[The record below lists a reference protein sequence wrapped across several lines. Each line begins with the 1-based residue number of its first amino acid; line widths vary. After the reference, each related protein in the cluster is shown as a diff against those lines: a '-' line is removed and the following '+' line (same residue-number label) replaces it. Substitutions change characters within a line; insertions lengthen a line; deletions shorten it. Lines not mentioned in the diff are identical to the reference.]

1 MSSLPDLGRVSI
13 STQFTGFSSFVKAYF
28 KTSSTDETVDVQVVD
43 YSGKPPFKRKIVSLS
58 VNDVAQL
65 ESVGQEAIE
74 YVEVKEV
81 IMRGKPPYRRVT
93 TMMPVY
99 DVAQLEMLEEQNDTQ
114 KRGTRPPFK
123 RH

>member
-1 MSSLPDLGRVSI
+1 MKFRYVLSSLVTALSL
-13 STQFTGFSSFVKAYF
+13 GFSATAVHAMAL
-28 KTSSTDETVDVQVVD
+28 STDETVDVQLID

-99 DVAQLEMLEEQNDTQ
+99 DVAQLEVLEEKADTQ

-123 RH
+123 RQ

>member
-1 MSSLPDLGRVSI
+1 MPA
-13 STQFTGFSSFVKAYF
+13 STGDTI
-28 KTSSTDETVDVQVVD
+28 EVQVVD
-43 YSGKPPFKRKIVSLS
+43 YSGKPPFKRKVVSMS

-65 ESVGQEAIE
+65 ESVGEEAIE

-99 DVAQLEMLEEQNDTQ
+99 DIAQLEVLEKQNEKQ

-123 RH
+123 RN

>member
-1 MSSLPDLGRVSI
+1 MKLRYLLGSLFAATTLSI
-13 STQFTGFSSFVKAYF
+13 TALSVQATPSANA
-28 KTSSTDETVDVQVVD
+28 ETVDVQVVD
-43 YSGKPPFKRKIVSLS
+43 YSGKPPFKRRVVSLS

-81 IMRGKPPYRRVT
+81 IMRGKPPYRRT
-93 TMMPVY
+93 TKMMPVY
-99 DVAQLEMLEEQNDTQ
+99 DVAQLEVLDEQPNTQ

-123 RH
+123 RNN

>member
-1 MSSLPDLGRVSI
+1 MKLRYVLSSLITAVSL
-13 STQFTGFSSFVKAYF
+13 GFSANAAQAM
-28 KTSSTDETVDVQVVD
+28 TSSTDETVDVQVVD

-99 DVAQLEMLEEQNDTQ
+99 DVENGVFNDGAEWMVLCTIMVLWH
-114 KRGTRPPFK
+114 RLIL
-123 RH
+123 

>member
-1 MSSLPDLGRVSI
+1 MKLRYVLGSLITAVSL
-13 STQFTGFSSFVKAYF
+13 GFSANAAQAM
-28 KTSSTDETVDVQVVD
+28 TSSTDETVDVQVVD
-43 YSGKPPFKRKIVSLS
+43 YSGKPPFKRKVISLS

-99 DVAQLEMLEEQNDTQ
+99 DVAQLEVFEEQTETQ

>member
-1 MSSLPDLGRVSI
+1 M
-13 STQFTGFSSFVKAYF
+13 
-28 KTSSTDETVDVQVVD
+28 
-43 YSGKPPFKRKIVSLS
+43 S

-65 ESVGQEAIE
+65 ESVGEEAIE

-99 DVAQLEMLEEQNDTQ
+99 DIAQLEVLEEQNEKQ

-123 RH
+123 RN

>member
-1 MSSLPDLGRVSI
+1 MKLRYVLGTLITAISLGFTAQAMPVSSDDTI
-13 STQFTGFSSFVKAYF
+13 
-28 KTSSTDETVDVQVVD
+28 EVQVVD
-43 YSGKPPFKRKIVSLS
+43 YSGKPPFKRKVVTMS

-81 IMRGKPPYRRVT
+81 IMRGKPPYRRTT

-99 DVAQLEMLEEQNDTQ
+99 DVAQLEMLEEEDDKQR
-114 KRGTRPPFK
+114 RGTRPPFK
-123 RH
+123 RN

>member
-1 MSSLPDLGRVSI
+1 MKFRYVLSSLVTALSLGFAATAVH
-13 STQFTGFSSFVKAYF
+13 AMA
-28 KTSSTDETVDVQVVD
+28 SSTDETVDVQIID

-99 DVAQLEMLEEQNDTQ
+99 DVAQLEVLDEKADTQ

-123 RH
+123 RQ

>member
-1 MSSLPDLGRVSI
+1 MKLRYVLGSLITALS
-13 STQFTGFSSFVKAYF
+13 FGFSANAVQAMTPSNE
-28 KTSSTDETVDVQVVD
+28 ETVEIQVID
-43 YSGKPPFKRKIVSLS
+43 YSGKPPFKRRTVNLS
-58 VNDVAQL
+58 IHDVAQL
-65 ESVGQEAIE
+65 ESVGEEAVD
-74 YVEVKEV
+74 YVAVKEV

-99 DVAQLEMLEEQNDTQ
+99 DVAQLELLEQEKTAQ

>member
-1 MSSLPDLGRVSI
+1 LTIQESRHLNARSC
-13 STQFTGFSSFVKAYF
+13 
-28 KTSSTDETVDVQVVD
+28 
-43 YSGKPPFKRKIVSLS
+43 LS

-65 ESVGQEAIE
+65 ESVGQEAVE

-81 IMRGKPPYRRVT
+81 IMRGKPPFRRVT

-99 DVAQLEMLEEQNDTQ
+99 DVAQLEMLEEQTDTQ

>member
-1 MSSLPDLGRVSI
+1 MKLRYLVSSLFTAVTLSFTANAAQAMPA
-13 STQFTGFSSFVKAYF
+13 STSDTI
-28 KTSSTDETVDVQVVD
+28 EVQVVD
-43 YSGKPPFKRKIVSLS
+43 YSGKPPFKRKVVSMS

-65 ESVGQEAIE
+65 ESVGEEAIE

-99 DVAQLEMLEEQNDTQ
+99 DIAQLEVLEEQNEKQ

-123 RH
+123 RN

>member
-1 MSSLPDLGRVSI
+1 
-13 STQFTGFSSFVKAYF
+13 
-28 KTSSTDETVDVQVVD
+28 
-43 YSGKPPFKRKIVSLS
+43 
-58 VNDVAQL
+58 
-65 ESVGQEAIE
+65 
-74 YVEVKEV
+74 VKEV

-99 DVAQLEMLEEQNDTQ
+99 DVAQLEMLEEQTDTQ

>member
-1 MSSLPDLGRVSI
+1 MKLRYLLGSLFAATTFSI
-13 STQFTGFSSFVKAYF
+13 TALSVQATPSANA
-28 KTSSTDETVDVQVVD
+28 ETVDVQVVD
-43 YSGKPPFKRKIVSLS
+43 YSGKPPFKRRVVSLS

-81 IMRGKPPYRRVT
+81 IMRGKPPYRRT
-93 TMMPVY
+93 TKMMPVY
-99 DVAQLEMLEEQNDTQ
+99 DVAQLEVLDEQPKTQ

-123 RH
+123 RNN

>member
-1 MSSLPDLGRVSI
+1 MKLRYVLGSLITAVSL
-13 STQFTGFSSFVKAYF
+13 GFSANAAQAM
-28 KTSSTDETVDVQVVD
+28 TSSTDETVDVQVVD
-43 YSGKPPFKRKIVSLS
+43 YSGKPPFKRKIVRLS

-99 DVAQLEMLEEQNDTQ
+99 DVAQLEVLEEQTDTQ